1 MPKIERK
8 IKIKQSRIWKKV
20 SAEIISIG
28 TELLLGE
35 VTDTNAAYLAGQLPL
50 LGIGLRRVTLV
61 GDNLERLNE
70 AFSRAW
76 EDCDIVL
83 ATGGLGPTEDDLTRE
98 AIAKMLG
105 EELKVSPILE
115 QELRA
120 IFGRLHREMPPHNI
134 KQATLISSAQAIPN
148 PRGTAPGWWIEKG
161 KKIMVAM
168 PGPPG
173 EMQRMWEKEV
183 MPRLQE
189 RLHKEV
195 ILFRTLKTFG
205 FSEAEVDEMASP
217 LFSLANPEMGIYAKP
232 DGIHLRLIAKAQ
244 KREEAEKLMAQG
256 EARLREIFAHYIW
269 GTDSDTLEG
278 VVGTLLASKGLTL
291 ATMESCTGGLLATT
305 LTDVPG
311 SSVYYKGGF
320 VAYSNEAKI
329 ALGVNARLI
338 EQHGAVSPEVAE
350 AMAEAAR
357 LRLEAD
363 IGVGITGV
371 AGPDKLE
378 GKPPGLAYIAI
389 CDSQGKRSFEG
400 NYPPVRLEVKSRATT
415 HALFLLRQRL
425 LTL

>member
-8 IKIKQSRIWKKV
+8 IKIKQSHIWKKV
-20 SAEIISIG
+20 NAEIISIG

-50 LGIGLRRVTLV
+50 LGIDLRRVTLV
-61 GDNLERLNE
+61 GDNLERLSE

-76 EDCDIVL
+76 ENCNIIL

-98 AIAKMLG
+98 AIAQMLG
-105 EELKVSPILE
+105 EELRSSPALE
-115 QELRA
+115 EELRA
-120 IFGRLHREMPPHNI
+120 IFSRMGRAMPPHNI
-134 KQATLISSAQAIPN
+134 KQTMLIPSAQAIPN

-161 KKIMVAM
+161 KKMMVAM

-189 RLHKEV
+189 RLQKEA
-195 ILFRTLKTFG
+195 ILFRTLKSFG
-205 FSEAEVDEMASP
+205 FSEAEVDEMVSP
-217 LFSLANPEMGIYAKP
+217 LFSLANPKIGIYAKP
-232 DGIHLRLIAKAQ
+232 DGIHLRLIAKAR
-244 KREEAEKLMAQG
+244 KHEEAEKLIARG
-256 EARLREIFAHYIW
+256 EAQVRAIFTHHIW

-278 VVGTLLASKGLTL
+278 IVGALLASKGLTL
-291 ATMESCTGGLLATT
+291 ATMESCTGGLLAAT

-320 VAYSNEAKI
+320 IAYSNEAKI

-338 EQHGAVSPEVAE
+338 EQHGAVSLEVAE

-357 LRLEAD
+357 LRLKAD

-378 GKPPGLAYIAI
+378 GKPPGIAYIAI
-389 CDSQGKRSFEG
+389 CDSQGKRSLQG
-400 NYPPVRLEVKSRATT
+400 NYPPRRPEVKHLATT

-425 LTL
+425 LAL